1 MKTKTRDLS
10 TCLKRRL
17 WIVGVCLTTF
27 SFLSVSV
34 AYAVSDNQTVQQQ
47 KKGMVIKGKV
57 LGTDG
62 EPIIGASVLVKGS
75 TTGVVT
81 DLDGNYTL
89 SNVSKGAILEF
100 SYVGYVKLT
109 KAVGNETTIN
119 AILYEDSQMLEGV
132 EVVAFGTQKKE
143 SVIGAIST
151 VKVAE
156 LKTPSSNLTNALA
169 GRIAGVIS
177 YQRTGEPGVDDASFF
192 VRGVTTFGYKKDP
205 LILIDGIELTST
217 DLARLQPDDIASF
230 SIMKDATATALYGAR
245 GANGVIL
252 VKTKEG
258 QKGKAR
264 LSLRV
269 ENSIST
275 PTQEIELADPVTY
288 MRLHN
293 EAYLTRN
300 PLAPLMYSEEKID
313 NTVPGAGS
321 VIYPA
326 TDWRKE
332 LLKDFTM
339 NQRVNL
345 NITGGGDV
353 ARYYVAASYS
363 QDNGILEVDKNS
375 NFNNNIKQRVYTL
388 RSNVNI
394 NATKT
399 TELIVRLSG
408 VFDDYNGPLYGGSAM
423 YNLIMKS
430 NPVLFPAKYP
440 KDEAHTYTKHT
451 LFGNAENGQYLNPYA
466 EMVRGYKESGRSN
479 LSAQFEVKQDLK
491 FLTEGLS
498 ARLLFNTSRI
508 SSYDVSRKL
517 NPYYYKMTNYD
528 YLTGDYAIDIIN
540 PDDGSE
546 YLIYDPGG
554 KSITANMYIEAALN
568 YNRDFGKHGVG
579 GLLVYQLR
587 NNLQP
592 NAGSLQASLP
602 YRNVGLS
609 GRFTYAYNNRYFAEF
624 NFGYNGS
631 ERFHKSKR
639 FGFFPSAGIS
649 WMASNE
655 KFYPEGLKRVLS
667 KLKIRATYG
676 LMGNDQIGNINDR
689 FFYLSKVNLNNSGL
703 GMNFGTS
710 LNYNRPGVNI
720 ERYANDKISWE
731 TSHFTNVGLEL
742 ALFDKIEVNVDA
754 YKDKRTNILQGR
766 GIIPAT
772 LGKEA
777 DIIANVGEAERYGVD
792 GDVRYNQAFANSLWI
807 QVQGNFTFA
816 KSRYLYFEEAE
827 RPWMPWGAHKGKPF
841 DAHWGFVAERLF
853 IDQYDIDNSAKQN
866 FGQRQVMPGDIKF
879 KDMDGDGEIT
889 GDDWVNLGYPQT
901 PELIYGFGFSMG
913 YKGFDLSCFFQ
924 GAARTSFMIDASAT
938 SPFVNGQNAL
948 LKAYA
953 EDHWSETNPDPH
965 ALWPRLSD
973 VAESNNCQQSSWFL
987 RDGSFLRLKQAEIG
1001 YSLPEELIRRVR
1013 LNTLRVYISGSNLLM
1028 FSKFKLWD
1036 VEMGGNGLGY
1046 PIQRVYN
1053 AGIQLTF

>member
-109 KAVGNETTIN
+109 KTVGNETTIN

-440 KDEAHTYTKHT
+440 KDEAHAYTKHT

-639 FGFFPSAGIS
+639 FGFFPSAGLA
-649 WMASNE
+649 WVVSNE
-655 KFYPEGLKRVLS
+655 SFWDPFKDVVS
-667 KLKIRATYG
+667 KLKLRASYG
-676 LMGNDQIGNINDR
+676 IVGNDAIGSGR
-689 FFYLSKVNLNNSGL
+689 FLYLSDINMNDSKYGA
-703 GMNFGTS
+703 NFGY
-710 LNYNRPGVNI
+710 NYDYHRMVF
-720 ERYANDKISWE
+720 R
-731 TSHFTNVGLEL
+731 
-742 ALFDKIEVNVDA
+742 
-754 YKDKRTNILQGR
+754 
-766 GIIPAT
+766 
-772 LGKEA
+772 
-777 DIIANVGEAERYGVD
+777 
-792 GDVRYNQAFANSLWI
+792 
-807 QVQGNFTFA
+807 
-816 KSRYLYFEEAE
+816 
-827 RPWMPWGAHKGKPF
+827 
-841 DAHWGFVAERLF
+841 
-853 IDQYDIDNSAKQN
+853 
-866 FGQRQVMPGDIKF
+866 
-879 KDMDGDGEIT
+879 
-889 GDDWVNLGYPQT
+889 
-901 PELIYGFGFSMG
+901 
-913 YKGFDLSCFFQ
+913 
-924 GAARTSFMIDASAT
+924 
-938 SPFVNGQNAL
+938 
-948 LKAYA
+948 
-953 EDHWSETNPDPH
+953 
-965 ALWPRLSD
+965 
-973 VAESNNCQQSSWFL
+973 
-987 RDGSFLRLKQAEIG
+987 
-1001 YSLPEELIRRVR
+1001 
-1013 LNTLRVYISGSNLLM
+1013 
-1028 FSKFKLWD
+1028 
-1036 VEMGGNGLGY
+1036 
-1046 PIQRVYN
+1046 
-1053 AGIQLTF
+1053 

>member
-1 MKTKTRDLS
+1 M
-10 TCLKRRL
+10 

-109 KAVGNETTIN
+109 KTVGNETTIN

-375 NFNNNIKQRVYTL
+375 NL
-388 RSNVNI
+388 S
-394 NATKT
+394 
-399 TELIVRLSG
+399 LIH
-408 VFDDYNGPLYGGSAM
+408 
-423 YNLIMKS
+423 I
-430 NPVLFPAKYP
+430 
-440 KDEAHTYTKHT
+440 
-451 LFGNAENGQYLNPYA
+451 
-466 EMVRGYKESGRSN
+466 
-479 LSAQFEVKQDLK
+479 
-491 FLTEGLS
+491 
-498 ARLLFNTSRI
+498 
-508 SSYDVSRKL
+508 
-517 NPYYYKMTNYD
+517 
-528 YLTGDYAIDIIN
+528 
-540 PDDGSE
+540 
-546 YLIYDPGG
+546 
-554 KSITANMYIEAALN
+554 
-568 YNRDFGKHGVG
+568 
-579 GLLVYQLR
+579 
-587 NNLQP
+587 
-592 NAGSLQASLP
+592 
-602 YRNVGLS
+602 
-609 GRFTYAYNNRYFAEF
+609 
-624 NFGYNGS
+624 
-631 ERFHKSKR
+631 
-639 FGFFPSAGIS
+639 
-649 WMASNE
+649 
-655 KFYPEGLKRVLS
+655 
-667 KLKIRATYG
+667 
-676 LMGNDQIGNINDR
+676 
-689 FFYLSKVNLNNSGL
+689 
-703 GMNFGTS
+703 
-710 LNYNRPGVNI
+710 
-720 ERYANDKISWE
+720 
-731 TSHFTNVGLEL
+731 
-742 ALFDKIEVNVDA
+742 
-754 YKDKRTNILQGR
+754 
-766 GIIPAT
+766 
-772 LGKEA
+772 
-777 DIIANVGEAERYGVD
+777 
-792 GDVRYNQAFANSLWI
+792 
-807 QVQGNFTFA
+807 
-816 KSRYLYFEEAE
+816 
-827 RPWMPWGAHKGKPF
+827 
-841 DAHWGFVAERLF
+841 
-853 IDQYDIDNSAKQN
+853 
-866 FGQRQVMPGDIKF
+866 
-879 KDMDGDGEIT
+879 
-889 GDDWVNLGYPQT
+889 
-901 PELIYGFGFSMG
+901 
-913 YKGFDLSCFFQ
+913 
-924 GAARTSFMIDASAT
+924 
-938 SPFVNGQNAL
+938 
-948 LKAYA
+948 
-953 EDHWSETNPDPH
+953 
-965 ALWPRLSD
+965 
-973 VAESNNCQQSSWFL
+973 
-987 RDGSFLRLKQAEIG
+987 
-1001 YSLPEELIRRVR
+1001 
-1013 LNTLRVYISGSNLLM
+1013 
-1028 FSKFKLWD
+1028 
-1036 VEMGGNGLGY
+1036 
-1046 PIQRVYN
+1046 
-1053 AGIQLTF
+1053 

>member
-109 KAVGNETTIN
+109 KTVGNETTIN

-408 VFDDYNGPLYGGSAM
+408 VFDDYNGPLYGGS
-423 YNLIMKS
+423 
-430 NPVLFPAKYP
+430 
-440 KDEAHTYTKHT
+440 
-451 LFGNAENGQYLNPYA
+451 
-466 EMVRGYKESGRSN
+466 RS
-479 LSAQFEVKQDLK
+479 LHRHCV
-491 FLTEGLS
+491 
-498 ARLLFNTSRI
+498 
-508 SSYDVSRKL
+508 
-517 NPYYYKMTNYD
+517 
-528 YLTGDYAIDIIN
+528 
-540 PDDGSE
+540 
-546 YLIYDPGG
+546 
-554 KSITANMYIEAALN
+554 
-568 YNRDFGKHGVG
+568 
-579 GLLVYQLR
+579 
-587 NNLQP
+587 
-592 NAGSLQASLP
+592 
-602 YRNVGLS
+602 
-609 GRFTYAYNNRYFAEF
+609 
-624 NFGYNGS
+624 
-631 ERFHKSKR
+631 
-639 FGFFPSAGIS
+639 
-649 WMASNE
+649 
-655 KFYPEGLKRVLS
+655 
-667 KLKIRATYG
+667 
-676 LMGNDQIGNINDR
+676 
-689 FFYLSKVNLNNSGL
+689 
-703 GMNFGTS
+703 
-710 LNYNRPGVNI
+710 
-720 ERYANDKISWE
+720 
-731 TSHFTNVGLEL
+731 
-742 ALFDKIEVNVDA
+742 
-754 YKDKRTNILQGR
+754 
-766 GIIPAT
+766 
-772 LGKEA
+772 
-777 DIIANVGEAERYGVD
+777 
-792 GDVRYNQAFANSLWI
+792 
-807 QVQGNFTFA
+807 
-816 KSRYLYFEEAE
+816 
-827 RPWMPWGAHKGKPF
+827 
-841 DAHWGFVAERLF
+841 
-853 IDQYDIDNSAKQN
+853 
-866 FGQRQVMPGDIKF
+866 
-879 KDMDGDGEIT
+879 
-889 GDDWVNLGYPQT
+889 
-901 PELIYGFGFSMG
+901 
-913 YKGFDLSCFFQ
+913 
-924 GAARTSFMIDASAT
+924 
-938 SPFVNGQNAL
+938 
-948 LKAYA
+948 
-953 EDHWSETNPDPH
+953 
-965 ALWPRLSD
+965 
-973 VAESNNCQQSSWFL
+973 
-987 RDGSFLRLKQAEIG
+987 
-1001 YSLPEELIRRVR
+1001 
-1013 LNTLRVYISGSNLLM
+1013 
-1028 FSKFKLWD
+1028 
-1036 VEMGGNGLGY
+1036 
-1046 PIQRVYN
+1046 
-1053 AGIQLTF
+1053 

>member
-109 KAVGNETTIN
+109 KTVGNETTIN

-408 VFDDYNGPLYGGSAM
+408 VFDDYNGPTV
-423 YNLIMKS
+423 IWW
-430 NPVLFPAKYP
+430 
-440 KDEAHTYTKHT
+440 
-451 LFGNAENGQYLNPYA
+451 
-466 EMVRGYKESGRSN
+466 
-479 LSAQFEVKQDLK
+479 
-491 FLTEGLS
+491 
-498 ARLLFNTSRI
+498 
-508 SSYDVSRKL
+508 
-517 NPYYYKMTNYD
+517 
-528 YLTGDYAIDIIN
+528 
-540 PDDGSE
+540 
-546 YLIYDPGG
+546 
-554 KSITANMYIEAALN
+554 
-568 YNRDFGKHGVG
+568 
-579 GLLVYQLR
+579 
-587 NNLQP
+587 
-592 NAGSLQASLP
+592 
-602 YRNVGLS
+602 
-609 GRFTYAYNNRYFAEF
+609 
-624 NFGYNGS
+624 FGY
-631 ERFHKSKR
+631 
-639 FGFFPSAGIS
+639 
-649 WMASNE
+649 
-655 KFYPEGLKRVLS
+655 
-667 KLKIRATYG
+667 
-676 LMGNDQIGNINDR
+676 
-689 FFYLSKVNLNNSGL
+689 
-703 GMNFGTS
+703 
-710 LNYNRPGVNI
+710 
-720 ERYANDKISWE
+720 
-731 TSHFTNVGLEL
+731 
-742 ALFDKIEVNVDA
+742 
-754 YKDKRTNILQGR
+754 
-766 GIIPAT
+766 
-772 LGKEA
+772 
-777 DIIANVGEAERYGVD
+777 
-792 GDVRYNQAFANSLWI
+792 
-807 QVQGNFTFA
+807 VQ
-816 KSRYLYFEEAE
+816 SDYEE
-827 RPWMPWGAHKGKPF
+827 
-841 DAHWGFVAERLF
+841 
-853 IDQYDIDNSAKQN
+853 
-866 FGQRQVMPGDIKF
+866 
-879 KDMDGDGEIT
+879 
-889 GDDWVNLGYPQT
+889 
-901 PELIYGFGFSMG
+901 
-913 YKGFDLSCFFQ
+913 
-924 GAARTSFMIDASAT
+924 
-938 SPFVNGQNAL
+938 
-948 LKAYA
+948 
-953 EDHWSETNPDPH
+953 
-965 ALWPRLSD
+965 
-973 VAESNNCQQSSWFL
+973 
-987 RDGSFLRLKQAEIG
+987 
-1001 YSLPEELIRRVR
+1001 
-1013 LNTLRVYISGSNLLM
+1013 
-1028 FSKFKLWD
+1028 
-1036 VEMGGNGLGY
+1036 
-1046 PIQRVYN
+1046 
-1053 AGIQLTF
+1053 

>member
-10 TCLKRRL
+10 ACLKRRL
-17 WIVGVCLTTF
+17 WIAGVCLAAF

-34 AYAVSDNQTVQQQ
+34 VYAADDIQTIQQQ
-47 KKGMVIKGKV
+47 KKGMTIKGKV

-89 SNVSKGAILEF
+89 ANVSKGAILEF

-109 KAVGNETTIN
+109 KTVGSETTIN

-440 KDEAHTYTKHT
+440 KDEAHAYTKHT

-540 PDDGSE
+540 PDEGSE

-568 YNRDFGKHGVG
+568 YNRDFGKHGV
-579 GLLVYQLR
+579 
-587 NNLQP
+587 
-592 NAGSLQASLP
+592 
-602 YRNVGLS
+602 
-609 GRFTYAYNNRYFAEF
+609 E
-624 NFGYNGS
+624 
-631 ERFHKSKR
+631 
-639 FGFFPSAGIS
+639 
-649 WMASNE
+649 
-655 KFYPEGLKRVLS
+655 LS
-667 KLKIRATYG
+667 KLNNIIEARA
-676 LMGNDQIGNINDR
+676 
-689 FFYLSKVNLNNSGL
+689 
-703 GMNFGTS
+703 
-710 LNYNRPGVNI
+710 
-720 ERYANDKISWE
+720 EE
-731 TSHFTNVGLEL
+731 
-742 ALFDKIEVNVDA
+742 
-754 YKDKRTNILQGR
+754 
-766 GIIPAT
+766 
-772 LGKEA
+772 
-777 DIIANVGEAERYGVD
+777 IIANVWNQIQISGYEDKLLAGIILTGGAANLKNLEEMLRRRSKIEKMRMAKLPRNTVHAPSNILKKDGSQNTLFGLLFEGNQNCCLIETAPQIPVTPATPRPEPEIHKTVDIFEDDQELKEQARLARLKKEEEEKEARAAAKEAERLRKQKEKEEKERRKREAGP
-792 GDVRYNQAFANSLWI
+792 SWI
-807 QVQGNFTFA
+807 QR
-816 KSRYLYFEEAE
+816 K
-827 RPWMPWGAHKGKPF
+827 
-841 DAHWGFVAERLF
+841 
-853 IDQYDIDNSAKQN
+853 IDSLTKEIFSDD
-866 FGQRQVMPGDIKF
+866 
-879 KDMDGDGEIT
+879 DM
-889 GDDWVNLGYPQT
+889 
-901 PELIYGFGFSMG
+901 
-913 YKGFDLSCFFQ
+913 K
-924 GAARTSFMIDASAT
+924 
-938 SPFVNGQNAL
+938 
-948 LKAYA
+948 
-953 EDHWSETNPDPH
+953 
-965 ALWPRLSD
+965 
-973 VAESNNCQQSSWFL
+973 
-987 RDGSFLRLKQAEIG
+987 
-1001 YSLPEELIRRVR
+1001 
-1013 LNTLRVYISGSNLLM
+1013 
-1028 FSKFKLWD
+1028 
-1036 VEMGGNGLGY
+1036 
-1046 PIQRVYN
+1046 
-1053 AGIQLTF
+1053 